1 MVVSYCFTSMMWDD
15 PPTMPSFDP
24 VETGTSYDHSYYNHP
39 AIPKDTI
46 KPYYDVTT
54 AIME

>member
-1 MVVSYCFTSMMWDD
+1 MGDE